1 MKKFL
6 CRFIPML
13 FLIPLVLV
21 PTNAKAAV
29 QDQKDPIIL
38 IHGLAG
44 WGRDEVPG
52 FRYWGGFKDIE
63 AHLKQQGYQTY
74 TAAVGPFSSNW
85 DRAAELYAY
94 IKGGT
99 VDYGAAHAKEHG
111 HDRYG
116 RTYPGV
122 YPQWSEQQ
130 KVNLIG
136 HSMGGQTERV
146 LLQLLKE
153 GHPKEKEYTK
163 THPGEKIS
171 PLFEGNKSWVRSVT
185 SVATGHNGSSFTD
198 QEDIISFFKTFVL
211 KIASLSGSNPET
223 FGYDFK
229 LDQWGLK
236 RKQGESFSQYAN
248 RVFQSPVWKTKDTSV
263 NDLTTFG
270 AKELNQWVKTFD
282 DVYYFSYTG
291 NATYPSAITGHALPV
306 ITMNPLF
313 YGPSLFIGQY
323 TRNNQEPFITKAWWP
338 NDGMVS
344 VVSSQ
349 YPFGHLNQPFTGTA
363 QKGVWNYTSTKQNWD
378 HIDFIGID
386 LESSLGIRD
395 IYSFY
400 TELSNNINHLPNN

>member
-1 MKKFL
+1 MKNIL
-6 CRFIPML
+6 CRLIPML
-13 FLIPLVLV
+13 LLIPLILV
-21 PTNAKAAV
+21 PSNAKAAV
-29 QDQKDPIIL
+29 QNQKDPIIL

-52 FRYWGGFKDIE
+52 FKYWGGFKDIE
-63 AHLKQQGYQTY
+63 AHLNQQGYQTY

-153 GHPKEKEYTK
+153 GHPKEQEYTK
-163 THPGEKIS
+163 THPGETIS

-185 SVATGHNGSSFTD
+185 SIGTAHNGSSLGD
-198 QEDIISFFKTFVL
+198 KEDVVSFFKTFVL
-211 KIASLSGSNPET
+211 KIASLSGNNSQT

-229 LDQWGLK
+229 LDQWGIK
-236 RKQGESFSQYAN
+236 RKQGESFEQYID
-248 RVFQSPVWKTKDTSV
+248 RVFKSPVWNTKDSSAY
-263 NDLTTFG
+263 DLTTNA
-270 AKELNQWVKTFD
+270 AKEINQWVKTFD

-291 NATYPSAITGHALPV
+291 NATYPSALTGHALPV

-313 YGPSLFIGQY
+313 YAPSLYIGSH
-323 TRNNQEPFITKAWWP
+323 NTKEWWP
-338 NDGMVS
+338 NDGLVS
-344 VVSSQ
+344 VISSQ
-349 YPFGHLNQPFTGTA
+349 YPFGHPNQPYTGTA
-363 QKGVWNYTSTKQNWD
+363 RKGVWNYTSPKKDWD

-400 TELSNNINHLPNN
+400 NELGNNINRLPNN

>member
-1 MKKFL
+1 MKKIL
-6 CRFIPML
+6 CRLIPML
-13 FLIPLVLV
+13 LFILFILV
-21 PTNAKAAV
+21 PSNAKAAV
-29 QDQKDPIIL
+29 QNQKDPIIL

-52 FRYWGGFKDIE
+52 FKYWGGFKDIE
-63 AHLKQQGYQTY
+63 AHLNQQGYQTY

-111 HDRYG
+111 HERYG
-116 RTYPGV
+116 RTFPGV
-122 YPQWSEQQ
+122 YPQWSDTQ
-130 KVNLIG
+130 KVNFIG
-136 HSMGGQTERV
+136 HSMGGETARILV
-146 LLQLLKE
+146 QLLKE
-153 GHPKEKEYTK
+153 GNKKEQEYTK
-163 THPGEKIS
+163 THPGEKMS

-185 SVATGHNGSSFTD
+185 SIATAHNGSSMGNND
-198 QEDIISFFKTFVL
+198 DMLSLLRTFVL

-236 RKQGESFSQYAN
+236 RKQGESFVQYAD
-248 RVFQSPVWKTKDTSV
+248 RVFKSPVWKTKDISLYNFTIE
-263 NDLTTFG
+263 G
-270 AKELNQWVKTFD
+270 AKEQNQWVKTFD

-291 NATYPSAITGHALPV
+291 NATYPSALTGHALPV

-313 YGPSLFIGQY
+313 YISSLYLGSH
-323 TRNNQEPFITKAWWP
+323 NTKEWWT
-338 NDGMVS
+338 NDGLVS
-344 VVSSQ
+344 VISSQ
-349 YPFGHLNQPFTGTA
+349 YPFGHPNQPYTGIA
-363 QKGVWNYTSTKQNWD
+363 QKGVWNYTAPKKDWD

-386 LESSLGIRD
+386 LQSSLGIRD

-400 TELSNNINHLPNN
+400 TELGNNIKGLPNN